1 MAIQQKKAGGK
12 KLRRCTRR
20 SPSEARS
27 YAKAIGRPR
36 KKRSDTNKGNYTVL
50 RYEPYMKR
58 VETGNV
64 DQDGNPIYVSTLHFN
79 VKRVKARELK
89 K

>member
-1 MAIQQKKAGGK
+1 MAVQQKKAGGK

-20 SPSEARS
+20 SPSEARN

-50 RYEPYMKR
+50 RYEPYM
-58 VETGNV
+58 ENINNV
-64 DQDGNPIYVSTLHFN
+64 PTLCFH

-89 K
+89 Q